1 MLDTFLAIYSNS
13 APKYSG
19 GISRTEKKINTQ
31 NKGFPGNVINSNQHF
46 SRYNSIHKV
55 TQNIFHEV
63 LKDVK

>member
-1 MLDTFLAIYSNS
+1 MLDTFQAIYSNS
-13 APKYSG
+13 APKCSG

-46 SRYNSIHKV
+46 SRYNSIHNV
-55 TQNIFHEV
+55 TQSIFREV